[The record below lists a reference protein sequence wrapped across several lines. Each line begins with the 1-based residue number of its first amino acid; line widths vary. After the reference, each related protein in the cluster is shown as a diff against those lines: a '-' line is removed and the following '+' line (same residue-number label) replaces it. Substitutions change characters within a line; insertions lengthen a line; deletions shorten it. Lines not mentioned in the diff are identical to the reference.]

1 MSARREHRLRNLER
15 RVAELE
21 TIAATPVFIHTKG
34 DGGEDYVL
42 EAVWSKEEADT
53 HPDKRLSLP
62 TAAWTARGA
71 SPSPM
76 TRPRRS
82 PTFPAWRTAT
92 ASGTLMGM

>member
-53 HPDKRLSLP
+53 HPDKRLSLLDRLKNVF
-62 TAAWTARGA
+62 TG
-71 SPSPM
+71 
-76 TRPRRS
+76 
-82 PTFPAWRTAT
+82 
-92 ASGTLMGM
+92 GHEK

>member
-53 HPDKRLSLP
+53 HPDKRLSLLDRQKLP
-62 TAAWTARGA
+62 DHKGREAL
-71 SPSPM
+71 SK
-76 TRPRRS
+76 
-82 PTFPAWRTAT
+82 
-92 ASGTLMGM
+92 

>member
-42 EAVWSKEEADT
+42 EAVWSKEEADFNPRAPCGARPI
-53 HPDKRLSLP
+53 HQSWQLSLIHI
-62 TAAWTARGA
+62 
-71 SPSPM
+71 
-76 TRPRRS
+76 
-82 PTFPAWRTAT
+82 
-92 ASGTLMGM
+92 

>member
-42 EAVWSKEEADT
+42 EAVWSN
-53 HPDKRLSLP
+53 SLLH
-62 TAAWTARGA
+62 
-71 SPSPM
+71 
-76 TRPRRS
+76 
-82 PTFPAWRTAT
+82 T
-92 ASGTLMGM
+92 ASKT

>member
-42 EAVWSKEEADT
+42 EAAWSKEEADT
-53 HPDKRLSLP
+53 HPDQ
-62 TAAWTARGA
+62 AAE
-71 SPSPM
+71 
-76 TRPRRS
+76 
-82 PTFPAWRTAT
+82 PAGPAQKYLYWRT
-92 ASGTLMGM
+92 